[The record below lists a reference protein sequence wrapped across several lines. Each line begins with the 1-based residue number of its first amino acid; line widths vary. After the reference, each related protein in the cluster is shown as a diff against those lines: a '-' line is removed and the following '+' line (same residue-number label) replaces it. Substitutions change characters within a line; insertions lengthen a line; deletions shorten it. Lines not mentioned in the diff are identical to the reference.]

1 MSLSTK
7 LLAVISSF
15 TLLLGAAAPCRS
27 YAVELSI
34 PEISAA
40 TVTASAEDAATQM
53 RRYLKSHTSE
63 FSVEL
68 DSINFSSDSAK
79 RKEEM
84 QDLAKSMMYKA
95 FGETGSGTE
104 GDYLRFAVKSYKCS
118 ILNGK
123 TCKLTYIVEYYT
135 TAAEEKALTSKLGEI
150 TRSLALD
157 GMSDYNKIETI
168 YKYVTSHVVYSE
180 DVNDAYAY
188 SAYNAVLKGNVVCQ
202 GIAQL
207 MYRMYND
214 AGIPCRIIAG
224 TSQDLSGRTPSG
236 NHVWLIVK
244 LGGIYYL
251 IDPTWDLK
259 PKSSYRFFLKG
270 TEDFDSD
277 TQQIVHIAQS
287 ESPLPFPDYNS
298 AEFKQAYPISQY
310 KYQPLKYTL
319 GDVNSDSFID
329 SVDASLILA
338 EYARISSKNYT
349 VFTTDQQKCADVN
362 SDTKIDS
369 VDASKVLAYY
379 AVVSSNSDI
388 SFADYIKTH

>member
-15 TLLLGAAAPCRS
+15 TLLLGAAVPCKS

-40 TVTASAEDAATQM
+40 TVTASAEDAASLM
-53 RRYLKSHTSE
+53 RGYLKSHTSE
-63 FSVEL
+63 FTVEI
-68 DSINFSSDSAK
+68 DNVSFSSDSAK

-84 QDLAKSMMYKA
+84 QALAKSMMYKA
-95 FGETGSGTE
+95 FEETGSGTD

-118 ILNGK
+118 IRNSN
-123 TCKLTYIVEYYT
+123 TCKLTYMIEYYT
-135 TAAEEKALTSKLGEI
+135 TAAEEKALTSKLSEI
-150 TRSLALD
+150 IRSLSLD
-157 GMSDYNKIETI
+157 GMSDYNKIETL
-168 YKYVTSHVVYSE
+168 YKYVTSHVTYSE
-180 DVNDAYAY
+180 DVDDPYAY
-188 SAYNAVLKGNVVCQ
+188 SAYNAVFKGNAVCQ

-214 AGIPCRIIAG
+214 SGIPCRVIAG

-244 LGGIYYL
+244 LNGIYYL

-259 PKSSYRFFLKG
+259 KVSYRYFLKG
-270 TEDFDSD
+270 TADFDSD
-277 TQQIVHIAQS
+277 VPQIVHTAQS

-310 KYQPLKYTL
+310 RYQPLKYTL
-319 GDVNSDSFID
+319 GNVNGDSFID

-338 EYARISSKNYT
+338 EYARISSQNYT
-349 VFTTDQQKCADVN
+349 AFTTDQQKCADVN
-362 SDTKIDS
+362 SDSKIDS

-379 AVVSSNSDI
+379 AAVSSGSDI
-388 SFADYIKTH
+388 DLADYIKTH